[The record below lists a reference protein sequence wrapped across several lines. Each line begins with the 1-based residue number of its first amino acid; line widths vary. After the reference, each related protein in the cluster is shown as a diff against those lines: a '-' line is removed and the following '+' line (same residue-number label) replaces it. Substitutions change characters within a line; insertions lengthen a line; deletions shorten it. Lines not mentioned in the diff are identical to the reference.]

1 VRVCQHCG
9 VRKADKGRRGLCWAC
24 GQSPEIRARYAGST
38 HPGATRSPVPTVA
51 RGALPARPTDT
62 LPGSEERLRVLE
74 ERAARGE
81 NLNHP
86 ADARLDLR

>member
-9 VRKADKGRRGLCWAC
+9 VRKADKARRGLCWAC
-24 GQSPEIRARYAGST
+24 GQSPEIRARYAPVSYHGR
-38 HPGATRSPVPTVA
+38 RSAVPAVA
-51 RGALPARPTDT
+51 RGALPETPTGA